1 MCSFATAQHAIAQ
14 AFTKKQCL
22 QEFSGHLS
30 FSFSTASMGTE
41 AQNRGPQV
49 PIEIQKVLS
58 IHCIQA
64 QAICLSR
71 PCSCL
76 LSYLMLSLPSLPP
89 SLPPALPPWGSLP
102 PSSFLSSFPVCPS
115 LTLQLFKCLIQVISR
130 GCHSPYLREAMDIS
144 ATVDY
149 IKSHHC
155 FRVFH

>member
-89 SLPPALPPWGSLP
+89 SLPPALPPSLLPPFLPLLSSCLSLP
-102 PSSFLSSFPVCPS
+102 YTPIIQMFDPSHLPRLPFSLSE
-115 LTLQLFKCLIQVISR
+115 
-130 GCHSPYLREAMDIS
+130 G
-144 ATVDY
+144 
-149 IKSHHC
+149 SHGYQRHC
-155 FRVFH
+155 